1 MEALPLFVQEITRPP
16 LSSFCSVSPNLVVR
30 STLVT
35 LNSRASI
42 RARRP
47 VLSQLQFD
55 KLRDVVSCDAEN
67 ASAARAGT
75 IRSAA
80 GSLAGIPIDAGDL
93 DRFVAFL
100 KSLNEDYN

>member
-1 MEALPLFVQEITRPP
+1 M
-16 LSSFCSVSPNLVVR
+16 
-30 STLVT
+30 VT

-55 KLRDVVSCDAEN
+55 KLRDVVSCDAEI